1 MKTQLHYPLIGA
13 LAAMSVFWA
22 PDATATDRQQHS
34 NHAAQGATGLV
45 RIVRNS
51 THRFQDVGKAESSGY
66 GAFLGCTSGDAH
78 GAMGLHYANAV
89 LVGDGT
95 LDANRPEVL
104 VYEPLRNG
112 KMRLVAVEY
121 LVVAE
126 AWDAVNPAP
135 PVLEGQLFHYED
147 SPNRY
152 GLPAFYAL
160 HVWAWKDNPDGMFA
174 SWNPRVSCA
183 AYNPPNA

>member
-1 MKTQLHYPLIGA
+1 MKIQLHYPLIGA
-13 LAAMSVFWA
+13 LAAMSASWA
-22 PDATATDRQQHS
+22 PGAVASEGLQHRAQPA
-34 NHAAQGATGLV
+34 HAATGLV

-51 THRFQDVGKAESSGY
+51 THRFHDVGAAENSGY
-66 GAFLGCTSGDAH
+66 GAFLGCTSGHDN

-95 LDANRPEVL
+95 LQANRPEVL

-112 KMRLVAVEY
+112 ELQLVAVEY

-126 AWDAVNPAP
+126 AWDAVNPTP
-135 PVLEGQLFHYED
+135 PVLEGQLFHYEG

-152 GLPAFYAL
+152 GLPPFYAL
-160 HVWAWKDNPDGMFA
+160 HVWAWKRNPEGMFA

-183 AYNPPNA
+183 AYNPG